1 MQFRFWASL
10 IVFIGSYF
18 PLGLILLAQDFR
30 YDLLFAPLC
39 WPPFTDGCVLPLRN
53 GIFPLAIFCTTLVCL
68 VLSLASLTTVNPKIR
83 IDIVNIKYIPAELM
97 SYTLPYVVSFMSLD
111 YQYTG
116 KFVGLLIFLAW
127 MFLITYRSG
136 QLILNPVLIVFGWRL
151 YEISFLFPGD
161 KEKRTGRA
169 LSRVPLEPN
178 QRYDQ
183 STVQDI
189 MIIKYD
195 HQKGAP
201 DDGTSRLKEL

>member
-18 PLGLILLAQDFR
+18 PLGLILLAQDYR
-30 YDLLFAPLC
+30 YDQLFAPVC
-39 WPPFTDGCVLPLRN
+39 WPPFSNGCALPLRN
-53 GIFPLAIFCTTLVCL
+53 GIFPLAIFCVTLVCF
-68 VLSLASLTTVNPKIR
+68 VLSLGSLATVKPKTR
-83 IDIVNIKYIPAELM
+83 IDVLESKYIPAELM

-111 YQYTG
+111 YQETG

-151 YEISFLFPGD
+151 YEISFSFPGD
-161 KEKRTGRA
+161 KEKRTARA
-169 LSRVPLEPN
+169 LSRVPLEPS
-178 QRYDQ
+178 QPYDQ

-189 MIIKYD
+189 MIIKSD
-195 HQKGAP
+195 HHKG
-201 DDGTSRLKEL
+201 GK